1 MTSEE
6 HTSPAPA
13 VKTGPGQTEPTAASA
28 LHVVLLTLV
37 VGFTEM
43 VGFLDI
49 GQIFPGI
56 MTGNTVQL
64 GASFAA
70 GHWARFSLLA
80 FAILLFF
87 VGCMLAS
94 AIKRTMRDPLKEYLL
109 MALLLVLASIA
120 REYTAAGSLWRYL
133 LEMPLLAFA
142 IGIQGETLA
151 KFGGVSLQTIV
162 VTNNITKFA
171 DAFVA
176 RYLLRRACEAHG
188 DKIPS
193 FREVLLPGLS
203 WGSYC
208 IAACLGAW
216 CAFHFHHPL
225 LIPAALQI
233 VITILFRRQMGRA
246 NVF

>member
-1 MTSEE
+1 MTPEE
-6 HTSPAPA
+6 YTSPASA
-13 VKTGPGQTEPTAASA
+13 VKTGSGQTEPAAASA

-37 VGFTEM
+37 VGFTEI

-64 GASFAA
+64 GASFAE

-94 AIKRTMRDPLKEYLL
+94 AIKRTMRHPLKEYLL
-109 MALLLVLASIA
+109 MALLLALASIA
-120 REYTAAGSLWRYL
+120 REYTNAGSIWRYL

-142 IGIQGETLA
+142 IGIQGETLT
-151 KFGGVSLQTIV
+151 KFGGVSLQSIV
-162 VTNNITKFA
+162 VTNNMTKFA

-176 RYLLRRACEAHG
+176 RCLLRRACEARG

-193 FREVLLPGLS
+193 FSEMLLPGLS
-203 WGSYC
+203 WVSYC
-208 IAACLGAW
+208 TAACLGAW

-225 LIPAALQI
+225 LIPAALLL
-233 VITILFRRQMGRA
+233 VITILFRRELGRA
-246 NVF
+246 SH